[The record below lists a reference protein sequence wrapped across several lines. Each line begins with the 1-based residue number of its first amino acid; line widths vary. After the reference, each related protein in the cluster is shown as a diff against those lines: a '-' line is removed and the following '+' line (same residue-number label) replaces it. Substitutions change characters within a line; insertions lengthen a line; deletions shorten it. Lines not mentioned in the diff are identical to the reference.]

1 MWNVAADSKK
11 AKRPSKE
18 EIKKQLLESMI
29 IGEVVDSEDLSKEA
43 EEIREPKEAAG
54 TIKRYD
60 DIIKMKKKG
69 IISITYY

>member
-29 IGEVVDSEDLSKEA
+29 IGEVVESEDLNKEA
-43 EEIREPKEAAG
+43 EEIRDSENAAIG
-54 TIKRYD
+54 TK
-60 DIIKMKKKG
+60 KMSLK
-69 IISITYY
+69 